1 MFTEETLVRRKN
13 GLREDSAVVEESD
26 EMLADLKRQIEAEM
40 ADVLALEASVAE
52 QARIK
57 RLEEER
63 HRHVQLQNTA
73 LLAKKQF
80 IEANYDYTSTA
91 DNMSLEVFKNIVNSN
106 TAVNETVQGFVGK
119 VTDVKKE
126 VSKILANRY
135 EY

>member
-1 MFTEETLVRRKN
+1 
-13 GLREDSAVVEESD
+13 
-26 EMLADLKRQIEAEM
+26 M
-40 ADVLALEASVAE
+40 ADVLALEASVDE

-57 RLEEER
+57 RVEEER
-63 HRHVQLQNTA
+63 NRHVQLQNTA

-106 TAVNETVQGFVGK
+106 TAVNETVQGLVGK

-126 VSKILANRY
+126 VSKIIANRY
-135 EY
+135 EF